1 MFFHRR
7 QPSPL
12 IKRAAKKELP
22 PASRSSSRDT
32 KKKAVAPAPSPKG
45 AGAASTAARSKSGS
59 VAAQKASAAAP
70 KRKTPTPKAAGGGS
84 ASGLAAQVACPAPPT
99 VEGGDGGQ
107 AMASQGGEGKEEGEK
122 DTAVKQTKVSRFVRA
137 LEI

>member
-84 ASGLAAQVACPAPPT
+84 ASGLAAQVACPVPPT